1 MKAVFD
7 KLGLY
12 DLLGFIIPGFL
23 GILSIQVLYIDIFK
37 LPFPIKVDDGFI
49 NSVVFIATSY
59 YFGVIMHEISEFVQ
73 EKLIKRIWGGLP
85 SEKYLLKSDKTCSE
99 KEKES
104 YYDLAQEVFQIK
116 KGDYDKE
123 KSHLVFNKFLA
134 TLQSAEKDERA
145 QLFNTYYGMYR
156 NFFTGSLMC
165 FIAYF
170 AYFISCLFN
179 KFILKEVITD
189 DFSFIV
195 TGIVFLIF
203 SLILLRK
210 TRRCGETYVKY
221 VFRGFAEYH
230 RSTQINRNIKN

>member
-12 DLLGFIIPGFL
+12 DFLGFIIPGFL
-23 GILSIQVLYIDIFK
+23 GILSIQILYKEIFK
-37 LPFPIKVDDGFI
+37 IPFPIKIDDGFI
-49 NSVVFIATSY
+49 NSVVFIAASY
-59 YFGVIMHEISEFVQ
+59 YFGVIMHEISEFIQ

-85 SEKYLLKSDKTCSE
+85 SEKYLIKGDKTCSE
-99 KEKES
+99 NEKES
-104 YYDLAQEVFQIK
+104 YYDLAQKVFQIK
-116 KGDYDKE
+116 KGNYDKE

-134 TLQSAEKDERA
+134 ALQLAGKDERA

-165 FIAYF
+165 FLAYF
-170 AYFISCLFN
+170 TYFINYLFN
-179 KFILKEVITD
+179 KFILNRIITD
-189 DFSFIV
+189 DFSFVV

-230 RSTQINRNIKN
+230 RSTQNIKN